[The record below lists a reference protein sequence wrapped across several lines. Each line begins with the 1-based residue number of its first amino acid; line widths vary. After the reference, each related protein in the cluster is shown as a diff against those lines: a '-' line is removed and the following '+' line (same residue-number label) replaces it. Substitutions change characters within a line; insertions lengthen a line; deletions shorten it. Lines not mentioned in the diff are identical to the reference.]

1 MQIFSYS
8 FQHNDTDLDIMKCY
22 PRVTLTISIV
32 TIREGC
38 TNDDMAH
45 LPIPALHSDIVIGD
59 NIFETFLTSVYQS
72 SPGCNIFAI

>member
-1 MQIFSYS
+1 
-8 FQHNDTDLDIMKCY
+8 MKCY

-45 LPIPALHSDIVIGD
+45 LPISALHSDIVIGD
-59 NIFETFLTSVYQS
+59 NIFETFLT
-72 SPGCNIFAI
+72 